1 MRSDVRSSSV
11 ALTPLRERRDAALK
25 RALLGGMVCRVAVVA
40 FGLINFTMSARELRP
55 GELGVLVALSAT
67 SVIAMTADLGL
78 GLGLVSKI
86 AHLTGADDPG
96 ELRRSIGTG
105 VTLLTV
111 LGLLITTVG
120 LVSATTLDWSAILG
134 ARTLP
139 EHELTSA
146 VAITSVATGLAIT
159 ASVGQHIL
167 VGRQRG
173 AEAFA
178 WTLLE
183 SVATF
188 LAIAACIRVDAG
200 LPAFVA
206 ALIGTAPLVRCLQCL
221 VVFVRDPTSRPAFAE
236 VDPAAVKGLLR
247 VSGLFFAIGLSATV
261 FFQSGVPIVAHK
273 LGAGQAAELAIVL
286 KLFTAVSTTMSLSGR
301 QFWPAATEA
310 IARGDGEWVRR
321 RFLRVLVMVVAL
333 TAVTA
338 GGVAVIG
345 GPIIEAWIGPEL
357 RPTGWLLA
365 VGAVWT
371 VYVVGM
377 TQCSYLLHA
386 VGILK
391 AQLWM
396 TLSMTVVTLTGSWFL
411 TESWGIAGP
420 MIAGLAAHVV
430 CAGGWTVLLIRRQLA
445 SLGVQDSPSDDGS
458 VASCA

>member
-1 MRSDVRSSSV
+1 MELSS
-11 ALTPLRERRDAALK
+11 AGLTSLRERRDASLK

-40 FGLINFTMSARELRP
+40 FGLINFTICARELQP
-55 GELGVLVALSAT
+55 GELGVLVTLSAT

-86 AHLTGADDPG
+86 ARVTGAEDLS

-105 VTLLTV
+105 IILLTV
-111 LGLLITTVG
+111 LGLLVTTVG
-120 LVSATTLDWSAILG
+120 LVAATRLDWSAILG

-139 EHELTSA
+139 EQELTNA
-146 VAITSVATGLAIT
+146 VSITSVATGLAIT

-173 AEAFA
+173 AEAFV

-188 LAIAACIRVDAG
+188 LAILACIRVDAG
-200 LPAFVA
+200 LTVFVA
-206 ALIGTAPLVRCLQCL
+206 ALIGTAPLVRCAQCL
-221 VVFVRDPTSRPAFAE
+221 VVFARDPAIRPAFTE
-236 VDPAAVKGLLR
+236 VDSAAVKGLLR
-247 VSGLFFAIGLSATV
+247 VSGVFFAIGLSATV

-273 LGAGQAAELAIVL
+273 LGAGQAAELAIVF

-301 QFWPAATEA
+301 QFWPAASEA
-310 IARGDGEWVRR
+310 ISRGDGEWVRR
-321 RFLRVLVMVVAL
+321 RFFRVLVMVVAL

-345 GPIIEAWIGPEL
+345 GPFIEAWIGPEL
-357 RPTGWLLA
+357 RPTAWLLA

-377 TQCSYLLHA
+377 TQCSYLLNA
-386 VGILK
+386 AGILK

-396 TLSMTVVTLTGSWFL
+396 TLSMTLATLTGSWLL
-411 TESWGIAGP
+411 TESLGIAGP
-420 MIAGLAAHVV
+420 MIAGLAAHVI
-430 CAGGWTVLLIRRQLA
+430 CAGVWTVLLIRRQLA
-445 SLGVQDSPSDDGS
+445 SLGVQVSRSDDGS
-458 VASCA
+458 VTSCA